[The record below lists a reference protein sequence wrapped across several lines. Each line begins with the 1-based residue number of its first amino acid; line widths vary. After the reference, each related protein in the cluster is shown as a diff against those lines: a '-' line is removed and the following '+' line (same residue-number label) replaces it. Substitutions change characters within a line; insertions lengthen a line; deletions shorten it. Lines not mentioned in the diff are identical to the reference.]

1 MRTSGLVV
9 LTALLAALAATGGYL
24 AHRYLSPAPGP
35 IAASVPLA
43 ATVPAT
49 EPAPLTGQ
57 PRPDFALHDVAG
69 REHHVRE
76 WDGKVLVINF
86 WATWCPPCLEE
97 IPMFNALQ
105 DELGARGLQFLG
117 VAIDEAENV
126 RAFAEEHAMRY
137 PTLYGQL
144 DAIDVGKRYGNRLGA
159 LPYTVVVSREGVVVH
174 THAGP
179 LDRATTEALVAD
191 YL

>member
-1 MRTSGLVV
+1 MRTTGLVV
-9 LTALLAALAATGGYL
+9 LTALLAALAATGGFL
-24 AHRYLSPAPGP
+24 AHSYLSPAPVPTGASALP
-35 IAASVPLA
+35 AAAPL
-43 ATVPAT
+43 AT
-49 EPAPLTGQ
+49 EPAPVTGL
-57 PRPDFALHDVAG
+57 PRPDFVLPDVAG

-97 IPMFNALQ
+97 IPMFNTLQ
-105 DELGARGLQFLG
+105 DELGAGGLQFLG
-117 VAIDEAENV
+117 VAIDEPENV

-137 PTLYGQL
+137 PTLHGQL
-144 DAIDVGKRYGNRLGA
+144 EAIDVGKRYGNRLGA
-159 LPYTVVVSREGVVVH
+159 LPYTVVVSREGIVVH

-191 YL
+191 HL